1 MLENLF
7 EFWNQFREVVL
18 VPGAFD
24 YATYYTVIKNKDFP
38 KKILMHFFFQN
49 NPRTFVPSKFNLI
62 KKMELITTATQN
74 VLLMF
79 GRWF

>member
-38 KKILMHFFFQN
+38 KKILMHFFF
-49 NPRTFVPSKFNLI
+49 RTTQGHLFQANL
-62 KKMELITTATQN
+62 N
-74 VLLMF
+74 
-79 GRWF
+79 

>member
-38 KKILMHFFFQN
+38 KIC
-49 NPRTFVPSKFNLI
+49 SKQI
-62 KKMELITTATQN
+62 
-74 VLLMF
+74 
-79 GRWF
+79 